1 MLYRFARAFNELY
14 GITVFALFVMAF
26 LVAFAFTLVYPI
38 VPIVLLFTSIF
49 AVVFFTG
56 LNRLLRAVERRLARR
71 GLERGTCP
79 ACREPLAPVD
89 LPDGPGLDCTG
100 CARIFRPGGE
110 LWLGDPDAPVE
121 AMPAGVRAVP
131 LREPGDVPLD
141 DRM

>member
-14 GITVFALFVMAF
+14 GVTVFALFVAAF

-38 VPIVLLFTSIF
+38 VPIVLLFVSIF

-56 LNRLLRAVERRLARR
+56 LNRLLRSVERTLARR
-71 GLERGTCP
+71 GLSRGRCP
-79 ACREPLAPVD
+79 ACAASLAPVD
-89 LPDGPGLDCTG
+89 LPGGAGLDCSG
-100 CARIFRPGGE
+100 CARIFRPSGE

-121 AMPAGVRAVP
+121 TAPAGVQAVP